1 MISQTDFNRK
11 SPFTDSYQVSQTQF
25 PSICLKTLE
34 HKHDPSLK
42 VLSFEAVCVSLDE
55 WMKNLKSVKLRESLI
70 HKNLQKML
78 DFSSKGVQVND
89 SVETR
94 YYVQSYFEDPKHT
107 LFDEINR
114 RKTHSDYFAAEELLA
129 LEEDLLAAL
138 TYLQSEHIY
147 HGDLRPEN
155 IVYAENPR
163 QSNKLIDRI
172 LDPLKP
178 ARIQWQHL
186 KSKQACYSSPKI
198 YSGLVNVH
206 TKIKHNPFKSDTFS
220 LGLVLLEAGLLK
232 SVQEIF
238 GEIEINFNKFMDL
251 LQEFLER
258 FQENPLLLKTVFW
271 MLDLEEKTRKDASQI
286 IKMFEDIHLKFAETK
301 QFSGEER
308 SGVEQ
313 AYVYQSEDIRNLNQQ
328 IQFQN
333 FNTLG
338 RTDTFENPFNGSGD
352 FIEQEIKHQFKENRS
367 HEKADNYSQKNPE
380 LFRVSHGQKVQLS
393 VNNLQRPNEYASNE
407 FQIEKESKNSNTNF
421 KKFQSQPNFVQI
433 SLKENLENDEFK
445 GKNSNELVNEN
456 VIHVKEA
463 ELPIENTNNLY
474 LNKRDDLNF
483 AITTNSY
490 QNKVESSNLPQND
503 QRHFT
508 ENNFV
513 NYSKQNVNS
522 QIIENTPGL
531 NNDLLDDLFSLPK
544 GEAHLTQRPVFTT
557 NQPYVYQKFNNET
570 FQEIIPNRFNIASNL
585 SQPIQTAN
593 QTNPSSSYFIS
604 HNQNLNGPYPYESS
618 SPNSQIQIKNIITSY
633 QDSIVSQAQIDR
645 SNNSHNYR
653 FNSSI
658 NPTVPN
664 TPIQYQPQLE
674 YSYNSSSYNT
684 SKQPNEKSNLT
695 VISNKT
701 SHELQRITVSV
712 AYDDN
717 NQVNKIEHGPDLVS
731 KELIRDTSS
740 EIISQFKNE
749 VKHRTIIGRNVRPSA
764 SANPII
770 SGPIEPSITNLG
782 SVSTQNEYYRNR
794 DDRVGQISGLSTRIE
809 KPSISGDN
817 INNRSQMTAN
827 MNTYHSTE
835 KTVQSFGF
843 SPSSNPIQI
852 KRSLNPIDNVSG
864 TTLYYKVYDA
874 TTTQSNNTGN
884 VYRG

>member
-11 SPFTDSYQVSQTQF
+11 SPFTDSYLVSTTQF
-25 PSICLKTLE
+25 PAICFKTLE

-42 VLSFEAVCVSLDE
+42 LLSFETVSVSLDE
-55 WMKNLKSVKLRESLI
+55 WMKYLKSVKLRETLI

-78 DFSSKGVQVND
+78 DFSSKGDKVND
-89 SVETR
+89 SLETR
-94 YYVQSYFEDPKHT
+94 YYVHSYFEDPKHT
-107 LFDEINR
+107 LFDEIIR
-114 RKTHSDYFAAEELLA
+114 RKTHSDYFAPEELLA
-129 LEEDLLAAL
+129 LEEDLLSAL

-178 ARIQWQHL
+178 ARVQWQQL

-238 GEIEINFNKFMDL
+238 GETEINFHQFMDL
-251 LQEFLER
+251 LQEFSER

-286 IKMFEDIHLKFAETK
+286 IKMFEDIDLKFAEK
-301 QFSGEER
+301 RQFSGEEK

-333 FNTLG
+333 FNTLC

-352 FIEQEIKHQFKENRS
+352 FIEQEIKNQFKENKS
-367 HEKADNYSQKNPE
+367 HENEDNYSHKNQE
-380 LFRVSHGQKVQLS
+380 SVRIIQNQKVHMS
-393 VNNLQRPNEYASNE
+393 VNNLQNPNEYTSNE
-407 FQIEKESKNSNTNF
+407 FQIEKESKNSNASF

-433 SLKENLENDEFK
+433 SLKENLQKNEFK
-445 GKNSNELVNEN
+445 GKNLNELGNGN
-456 VIHVKEA
+456 VIQEKKA

-474 LNKRDDLNF
+474 LNKVDDLNF
-483 AITTNSY
+483 VIPTNSY
-490 QNKVESSNLPQND
+490 QYKVESINLQQND
-503 QRHFT
+503 ERHFK
-508 ENNFV
+508 ENSSV
-513 NYSKQNVNS
+513 NYPIQNLS
-522 QIIENTPGL
+522 TQTIENKPGL
-531 NNDLLDDLFSLPK
+531 NNDLLNDLFSLPK
-544 GEAHLTQRPVFTT
+544 GEAHLIQGPVFTT
-557 NQPYVYQKFNNET
+557 NQPYIYQKFNNET
-570 FQEIIPNRFNIASNL
+570 FQEIIPNRSNTTFNL
-585 SQPIQTAN
+585 SQPIKAVN

-604 HNQNLNGPYPYESS
+604 HNQNHNGLYPNESS
-618 SPNSQIQIKNIITSY
+618 SPNSKIQIKKIMTDY
-633 QDSIVSQAQIDR
+633 QDSVVSQALIGR
-645 SNNSHNYR
+645 YNNSQNYQ
-653 FNSSI
+653 FNSSL
-658 NPTVPN
+658 NPTLPN
-664 TPIQYQPQLE
+664 TPIQYQPPLE
-674 YSYNSSSYNT
+674 YSYNTSSYNT
-684 SKQPNEKSNLT
+684 SKQPNEKSHLT
-695 VISNKT
+695 VVSNTTSQEPRRIS
-701 SHELQRITVSV
+701 VSF
-712 AYDDN
+712 AYEDN
-717 NQVNKIEHGPDLVS
+717 NHVNKIEHRPVSVS

-749 VKHRTIIGRNVRPSA
+749 LKHRTIVGRNIRPSA

-782 SVSTQNEYYRNR
+782 SVSPHNQYYRNR
-794 DDRVGQISGLSTRIE
+794 DDRVSPISGMATRIE

-817 INNRSQMTAN
+817 NYNQSQMTPN

-843 SPSSNPIQI
+843 SPSSNPLQI

-874 TTTQSNNTGN
+874 TTAQNNNTGN
-884 VYRG
+884 VYQG